1 MAIYPPKTQKRL
13 VKSPFRS
20 NLDMVNKHLSKCT
33 STKSMLSKARV
44 SGSSK
49 SDLNMTSTR
58 NVSRCKRPKDYPKP
72 SNLKNPITSS
82 NNSTRTTSTSHEHYK
97 PFGKQPPLHRKRPEN
112 NIWPSDK
119 VIARII
125 ELRDEIQTYRE
136 KEARIIPFEGKS
148 HHLRYLEYE
157 LQLEDKKRQLA
168 LYGRCSG

>member
-1 MAIYPPKTQKRL
+1 MAIYPPKTQERL
-13 VKSPFRS
+13 VKSQFRS
-20 NLDMVNKHLSKCT
+20 NLEMVNKQLLNCT
-33 STKSMLSKARV
+33 STKSMLSKAIV
-44 SGSSK
+44 SGSSNNN
-49 SDLNMTSTR
+49 SNMTSTSKLPR
-58 NVSRCKRPKDYPKP
+58 GKRPKDYPKS
-72 SNLKNPITSS
+72 SNLKNPITIS

-97 PFGKQPPLHRKRPEN
+97 PFGTQVVPIIKRPEN

-125 ELRDEIQTYRE
+125 VLRDEVQTYRE
-136 KEARIIPFEGKS
+136 KEARMIPFEGKS

>member
-13 VKSPFRS
+13 VKSPFIS

-49 SDLNMTSTR
+49 SDLNMTST
-58 NVSRCKRPKDYPKP
+58 SKLPKEYSKS
-72 SNLKNPITSS
+72 SNLKSPITTDNSS
-82 NNSTRTTSTSHEHYK
+82 KRTTSTSREHYR

-112 NIWPSDK
+112 NIGPSYK

-136 KEARIIPFEGKS
+136 KEARIISLEGKS
-148 HHLRYLEYE
+148 PHLRYLEYE
-157 LQLEDKKRQLA
+157 LQHEDEKRQQE
-168 LYGRCSG
+168 LYGRCPR